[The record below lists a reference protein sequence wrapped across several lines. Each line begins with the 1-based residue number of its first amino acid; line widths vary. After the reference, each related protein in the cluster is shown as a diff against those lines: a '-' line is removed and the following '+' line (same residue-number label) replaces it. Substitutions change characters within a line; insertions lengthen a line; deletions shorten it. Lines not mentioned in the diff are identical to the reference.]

1 MEMNRKDI
9 KHQLALMA
17 QDRIF
22 CRNAHIQ
29 QKILGALLAVCSM
42 VVWITL
48 TMYDTVQIWW
58 GVEFFP
64 LPNRDRL
71 RLHAVYFK
79 SSSIGVDNFDI
90 GITWRLDVIPF
101 SAK

>member
-22 CRNAHIQ
+22 CRNAHTQ

-42 VVWITL
+42 VAWITL

-58 GVEFFP
+58 GVELFP
-64 LPNRDRL
+64 LMC
-71 RLHAVYFK
+71 
-79 SSSIGVDNFDI
+79 IGFYLMLTKNNHVWNLYMKGEEDD
-90 GITWRLDVIPF
+90 
-101 SAK
+101 

>member
-48 TMYDTVQIWW
+48 TMYDAVQIWW
-58 GVEFFP
+58 GVELFP
-64 LPNRDRL
+64 LMC
-71 RLHAVYFK
+71 
-79 SSSIGVDNFDI
+79 IGFYLMLTKNNYI
-90 GITWRLDVIPF
+90 WNLYRT
-101 SAK
+101 